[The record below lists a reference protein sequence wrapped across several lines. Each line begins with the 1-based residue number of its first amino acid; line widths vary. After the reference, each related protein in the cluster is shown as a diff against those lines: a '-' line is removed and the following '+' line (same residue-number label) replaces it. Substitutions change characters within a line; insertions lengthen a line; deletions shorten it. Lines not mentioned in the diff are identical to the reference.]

1 MAAIK
6 RGVRESLHSS
16 REDAVRLTLELSN
29 RVFKM
34 EDRAEGITAFFEK
47 REPRFAGAPEMGYEG
62 KVQGIC

>member
-1 MAAIK
+1 
-6 RGVRESLHSS
+6 
-16 REDAVRLTLELSN
+16 LSD

-34 EDRAEGITAFFEK
+34 EDRTEGITAFFEK